1 MISTGPVLIVSAS
14 AGTGHMR
21 AAQALQAAFQRA
33 GVETEHVDVLSL
45 APRAL
50 RLAYGGGF
58 ELLAK
63 RAPRV
68 WGELYARSD
77 GPGGD
82 RAAWAPYAARL
93 LFREFD
99 QLLRSRPWVHCVCTH
114 FLPAQLAANRDPPV
128 PFSLVITDHVLHRFW
143 VQSGVQAFFTA
154 NDALASG
161 LRERLPGARVHATG
175 IPVDPDLWQADGGA
189 ARRQFELTPDRPI
202 ALLVG
207 GGLGIGVE
215 DSVEEAL
222 AGLPA
227 EVQLVAVCG
236 KNEAARERL
245 AARGVAPA
253 RLRVLGHVNGL
264 SGLLAAADVVIT
276 KAGGLT
282 TAESLALGRPL
293 ILMGAI
299 PGQEEGN
306 LRHLVASGAALRATD
321 PGALRG
327 ALRNFFTDAA
337 LRFRL
342 IVSARGLGRPAA
354 AHHIVST
361 LRATDAVQRVA

>member
-1 MISTGPVLIVSAS
+1 MSSTGPVLIVSAS

-21 AAQALQAAFQRA
+21 AAQALQKALQRV

-58 ELLAK
+58 ELLAR

-82 RAAWAPYAARL
+82 RAVWGPYAARL

-99 QLLRSRPWVHCVCTH
+99 RLLRSRPWSHCICTH
-114 FLPAQLAANRDPPV
+114 FLPAQLTGHRSTPV
-128 PFSLVITDHVLHRFW
+128 SFSLVITDHVLHRYW
-143 VQSGVQAFFTA
+143 VQPGVQTFFTA
-154 NDALASG
+154 NDALAGSV
-161 LRERLPGARVHATG
+161 RERLPGARVHATG
-175 IPVDPDLWQADGGA
+175 IPVDPDLWQADGMA
-189 ARRQFELTPDRPI
+189 ARRHLDLAPDRPI

-215 DSVEEAL
+215 DSVDEAL
-222 AGLPA
+222 AGLP
-227 EVQLVAVCG
+227 EDVQLVVVCG

-245 AARGVAPA
+245 AARSVAHS
-253 RLRVLGHVNGL
+253 RFRVLGYVNGL

-282 TAESLALGRPL
+282 TAEALALGRPL

-306 LRHLVASGAALRATD
+306 LRHLVANGAALRATY
-321 PGALRG
+321 PGALRAG
-327 ALRNFFTDAA
+327 LEAFFTNTA

-342 IVSARGLGRPAA
+342 SVSARGLGRPAA
-354 AHHIVST
+354 AQHIVST
-361 LRATDAVQRVA
+361 LRATDTVRRVA